1 MDRGYNHREKK
12 DRVVMGFKKR
22 AFSLKFYLCN
32 LCKQH
37 LGRGL
42 KCDFQGGFK
51 VTCVFMCK
59 ESVFKGDLCV
69 LKQSVFNPIRT
80 SHPGGVFTSDVR

>member
-1 MDRGYNHREKK
+1 MQPCFIPN
-12 DRVVMGFKKR
+12 
-22 AFSLKFYLCN
+22 
-32 LCKQH
+32 Q
-37 LGRGL
+37 GRGL